1 MTGLTATASHSPGS
15 ETQGNLTPS
24 RHTRHLNEPRTS
36 TRPNAGLYLTRVRS
50 RYLRSWRDYGF
61 AERAL
66 TDPPGTSFRQGLSR
80 STARVSVPRRLAG
93 PVQFL
98 KRLMEDW
105 ALTEA
110 DAALLLGFNETDLEL
125 VGPFLEG
132 REALSGRDVRDRIAH
147 LFEIR
152 KTLSMLFRDLDTE
165 NGWLREPQELLD
177 QRDPMSLLLGGS
189 MEDLLLVRDYVD
201 AAAGR

>member
-1 MTGLTATASHSPGS
+1 M
-15 ETQGNLTPS
+15 
-24 RHTRHLNEPRTS
+24 
-36 TRPNAGLYLTRVRS
+36 
-50 RYLRSWRDYGF
+50 
-61 AERAL
+61 
-66 TDPPGTSFRQGLSR
+66 
-80 STARVSVPRRLAG
+80 PRRLAG

-152 KTLSMLFRDLDTE
+152 QTLSMLFRDLDTE